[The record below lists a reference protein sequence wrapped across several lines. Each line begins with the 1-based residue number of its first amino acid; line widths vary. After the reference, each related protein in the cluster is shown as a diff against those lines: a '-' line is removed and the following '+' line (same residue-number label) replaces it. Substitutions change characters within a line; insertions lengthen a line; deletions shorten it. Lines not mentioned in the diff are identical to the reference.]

1 MHKRIIRLAISAIML
16 ALFIGVPVD
25 AAGQDRAELRQ
36 RQRHLSQT
44 RPDLANPGRRR
55 AVPRE
60 YDRQDSA
67 PVTPR
72 GYEQPRGYER
82 RGSYRRGV
90 GPRSVGQ
97 LSFGN
102 RGGFRSRFN
111 FNFQFGGR
119 RGYYSPQYY
128 PPYYGGC
135 GYWDEL
141 DWTLV
146 YRGGRY
152 VREYFCVNMSPR
164 NGY

>member
-1 MHKRIIRLAISAIML
+1 MHKRLIRLAISAIML

-25 AAGQDRAELRQ
+25 AAGQDPFGIRERAELRQ
-36 RQRHLSQT
+36 EKRE
-44 RPDLANPGRRR
+44 RPDRRK

-60 YDRQDSA
+60 YDRRDSA

-72 GYEQPRGYER
+72 GYARPRNYDRPRDYER
-82 RGSYRRGV
+82 RGSYRRGYR
-90 GPRSVGQ
+90 PRGFGQ

-111 FNFQFGGR
+111 FNFRLGGR

-152 VREYFCVNMSPR
+152 VREYFCVNMSR
-164 NGY
+164 